1 MPAGAEPALAD
12 FAAAKVNLT
21 LEIPGRRPD
30 GYHEIVSLVVF
41 ADVGDRLTFHPAETR
56 DISLDAEGPFAA
68 AIDGDNLILRAARV
82 FLEAEPNARGGHFVL
97 DKRLPVAGGIG
108 GGSADA
114 GAAVRLLARA
124 NAAAP
129 DWRARLLPDLA
140 RLGADI
146 PVCVESRAA
155 WVRGIGERV
164 APLEAMPAL
173 PAVLV
178 NPGVPL
184 PTGAVFGALGAPPL
198 NAGADAIET
207 PVAFPDP
214 GPLLAFLRDHGND
227 LEPPARRMV
236 PGIGDVLAALSRAEG
251 CLLARLS
258 GSGPTCY
265 GIFGSD
271 ADAARAARTLAD
283 AHPGWWISPTRL
295 G

>member
-1 MPAGAEPALAD
+1 
-12 FAAAKVNLT
+12 
-21 LEIPGRRPD
+21 
-30 GYHEIVSLVVF
+30 
-41 ADVGDRLTFHPAETR
+41 
-56 DISLDAEGPFAA
+56 
-68 AIDGDNLILRAARV
+68 
-82 FLEAEPNARGGHFVL
+82 
-97 DKRLPVAGGIG
+97 
-108 GGSADA
+108 
-114 GAAVRLLARA
+114 
-124 NAAAP
+124 
-129 DWRARLLPDLA
+129 
-140 RLGADI
+140 
-146 PVCVESRAA
+146 
-155 WVRGIGERV
+155 
-164 APLEAMPAL
+164 
-173 PAVLV
+173 VLV
-178 NPGVPL
+178 NPCVPL

-271 ADAARAARTLAD
+271 ADAARAARTLAH